1 MSFRLCFQDV
11 LKSKMKVGSMHMYTD
26 IRDSKTCLRVR
37 VPVRHVCLQCPMH
50 QELAQLIQQAVHYI
64 WQYALFQVGT
74 TPHIHQVVHYI

>member
-11 LKSKMKVGSMHMYTD
+11 LKSEMKVGSMHMYTN

-50 QELAQLIQQAVHYI
+50 QGLAQLIQQAVHYI
-64 WQYALFQVGT
+64 
-74 TPHIHQVVHYI
+74 